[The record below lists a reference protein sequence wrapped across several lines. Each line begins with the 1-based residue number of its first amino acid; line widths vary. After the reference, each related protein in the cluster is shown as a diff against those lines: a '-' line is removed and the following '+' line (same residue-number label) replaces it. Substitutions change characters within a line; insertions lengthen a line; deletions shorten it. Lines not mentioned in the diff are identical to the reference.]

1 MASEQYRSFFVILVQ
16 LTVFSSFSSGLLFP
30 SEIAI
35 PVVTNSSSG
44 RSKDGFPLMI
54 HISISRYRIVL
65 VLNELLI
72 APHFSSV
79 YVSKSITIRT
89 SNLKGC
95 FYQGYVE
102 PFVHKGTKYHN
113 WNATINICK
122 GLRGQFGN
130 MNGHI
135 VIMPMKSSG
144 TSIHRMH
151 FLQYQVYNITKFT
164 WSMEHLHTEFPFD
177 SSNTGKAIYSDYP
190 FIELKVF
197 NDKYIYE
204 SHNKSIARLEY
215 YIADVV
221 NQLDLLFSALD
232 IDVVL
237 VSMVTWTTI
246 YLVDGYPNITEVLF
260 NFNEYLFRQ
269 SPHQF
274 DIAVLYSTFQDPR
287 ISGLSIQGGC
297 CTAKNGILI
306 GNKKLDLIFVS
317 FVTAHEIGHTL
328 NMQHD
333 GTCRSDDCNHDDRD
347 PCIMK
352 GVGEL
357 RVFPTKWSKCSRS
370 HIKDA
375 LAIGEY
381 NCLYRA
387 LGSGV
392 GDQTGYISDFSLKFL
407 FYVISCQS
415 KYKFS
420 V

>member
-1 MASEQYRSFFVILVQ
+1 MASEQYRSFFLDVILVQ
-16 LTVFSSFSSGLLFP
+16 LTFFLSSSSGLLFP

-35 PVVTNSSSG
+35 PVVTNSSLG
-44 RSKDGFPLMI
+44 KSKDGFPLMMR
-54 HISISRYRIVL
+54 ISISRYRIVL

-79 YVSKSITIRT
+79 YVSKGNTVRT

-102 PFVHKGTKYHN
+102 PFVHKGTEYHN
-113 WNATINICK
+113 WNATINLCK

-130 MNGHI
+130 MNGHTI
-135 VIMPMKSSG
+135 IMPIKSSG
-144 TSIHRMH
+144 TSIHQMH
-151 FLQYQVYNITKFT
+151 FLQYQVFNITKFT
-164 WSMEHLHTEFPFD
+164 WSMEHLHTMFSFE
-177 SSNTGKAIYSDYP
+177 SLNAGKAIYSDYP

-246 YLVDGYPNITEVLF
+246 YLVDGYPNITEVLL

-274 DIAVLYSTFQDPR
+274 DIAVLYSTFEDP
-287 ISGLSIQGGC
+287 ILGGLSIEGGC
-297 CTAKNGILI
+297 CTARNGIFI
-306 GNKKLDLIFVS
+306 GIEDLHLIFVS
-317 FVTAHEIGHTL
+317 SVIAHEIGHTL
-328 NMQHD
+328 SMQHD
-333 GTCRSDDCNHDDRD
+333 ELCGSEDCNHDDRN

-352 GVGEL
+352 GVGDM
-357 RVFPTKWSKCSRS
+357 RAIATKWSKCSRS
-370 HIKDA
+370 YIKEA

-387 LGSGV
+387 LGSGIGV
-392 GDQTGYISDFSLKFL
+392 PPGYYISYFNLKIL
-407 FYVISCQS
+407 MLCYIMTE
-415 KYKFS
+415 KI
-420 V
+420 